1 MYYTKPSADRL
12 LKLIEQKIIVFD
24 GAMGTMLQRQR
35 LTEEDFRGDS
45 FLEHP
50 YPLKGNND
58 LLSITRPDV
67 IEKIHLEFLEAG
79 ANILGTN
86 TFNANRISQA
96 DYSLEK
102 SVAEI
107 NRASVDIAHKAIES
121 FQSGQPEELIQSDHP
136 IFVTGSIGPT
146 NRTCSMSPDVNNP
159 ANRAVT
165 FDEIALAYREQAIAL
180 IEGGVDMLL
189 LETSFDTLNMKAGIY
204 ALESYFEEAGIR
216 LPVFLSVTITDSSGR
231 TLSGQTLAA
240 FYNSIHHAMPL
251 FLGINCALGAKE
263 MRPFID
269 ELAHISDFPVGVY
282 PNAGLPNVM
291 GEYEQ
296 TPEEFS
302 SIMVEFAEQG
312 WVNLM
317 GGCCGT
323 TPAHIKALA
332 QKITNLA
339 PRKITTQL
347 NQHYGQIPIS
357 NSNNVLDAGKIPFYS
372 GLEPLNVNPEIGF
385 LMIGERTNIMGSPKF
400 RKLILNDDFESGL
413 SIARQQVE
421 SGANFIDINF
431 DEGMLDG
438 ENSMTNFLNLI
449 AVEPDIARVPIMID
463 SSKWSVIEA
472 GLKCI
477 QGKGVVNSISLKEG
491 EENFLKQA
499 REIRKYGAATVV
511 MAFDENGQA
520 TLLEH
525 KVEVCSRAFQLLTER
540 VGFAPHDIIFDPN
553 ILTVATGIEEHNDY
567 AVAFIEAI
575 RQIKERCPGALVSGG
590 VSNISFSFR
599 GNNPVRE
606 AMHSAFLYHAIQAGL
621 DMAIVNAGM
630 LEVYEEIPKNLLELV
645 EDVLLNRRKDATE
658 RLTDF
663 AESYKTEGSRKVQKD
678 TKWREGTAEERIIHA
693 LVKGITEYIVAD
705 TEEIFKKFDQ
715 ALEVIEGPLME
726 GMKVVGDLFS
736 DGKMFLPQVV
746 KSARVMKQ
754 AVAFLEP
761 FVEKEKKQSG
771 SQTKLPKIVM
781 ATVKGDV
788 HDIGKNIVGVVLG
801 CNNYEVIDLGV
812 MVPCEKI
819 LKTARELQADVVGL
833 SGLIT
838 PSLDEMMHVASEM
851 TREGFSLPLLIGGA
865 TTSSVHTAVKIAP
878 KYNYPVAYVPDAS
891 RAVGVIAK
899 LLSPD
904 YKTETVHKL
913 HEEHERRR
921 KAYKDRNS
929 KRKLISIEDARANR
943 TPINWET
950 RQYTGRS
957 DTGTDCTIDTP
968 SFLGLRDYSVEVE
981 TLLEYIDWTP
991 FFYTWEMKGR
1001 YPKILKDP
1009 KFGIEAS
1016 KLFEDA
1022 QILLGDIV
1030 ENRRFRPKAVIGF
1043 FPANSEGDDILIY
1056 TDESRNEIKTIFHTL
1071 RQQTVKADDKPNQ
1084 ALADFIAPT
1093 ASGLADY
1100 LGGFA
1105 LTTGPEVEEL
1115 ARSFEKILDDYN
1127 SILVKAVGDRLAEA
1141 LAEYMHK
1148 QVRNE
1153 WGFGRTENLNLD
1165 DLVSEKYR
1173 GIRPAPGYP
1182 AQPDHT
1188 EKPILFELLDAE
1200 KRSGIKLTES
1210 YSMSPA
1216 SSVSGMYY
1224 AHPKSCYFAVG
1235 KIDRDQVE
1243 DYAERKKMSI
1253 SEVERWLGPVL
1264 GYI

>member
-1 MYYTKPSADRL
+1 ML
-12 LKLIEQKIIVFD
+12 EQKIIVFD
-24 GAMGTMLQRQR
+24 GAMGTMIQQHGLK
-35 LTEEDFRGDS
+35 EEDFRSTS

-50 YPLKGNND
+50 SPLKGNND

-67 IEKIHLEFLEAG
+67 IEKIHLEFLKAG
-79 ANILGTN
+79 TDILGTN

-96 DYSLEK
+96 DYNLEK

-107 NRASVDIAHKAIES
+107 NRAAVAIARKAVES
-121 FQSGQPEELIQSDHP
+121 FQSGQTAEEIQSGHP
-136 IFVTGSIGPT
+136 IFVAGSIGPT

-159 ANRAVT
+159 AYRALT
-165 FDEIALAYREQAIAL
+165 FDQIAEAYREQAIAL
-180 IEGGVDMLL
+180 IEGGVDILL

-204 ALESYFEEAGIR
+204 ALESYFEETGIR
-216 LPVFLSVTITDSSGR
+216 LPVFLSVTITDASGR
-231 TLSGQTLAA
+231 TLSGQTLDA
-240 FYNSIHHAMPL
+240 FYNSIHHAKPL

-263 MRPFID
+263 MRPFVE
-269 ELAHISDFPVGVY
+269 ELAHISEFPVGVY
-282 PNAGLPNVM
+282 PNAGLPNAM

-296 TPEEFS
+296 TPEEFAG
-302 SIMVEFAEQG
+302 IMAEFAHEG
-312 WVNLM
+312 WANLM

-323 TPAHIKALA
+323 TPEHIKALA
-332 QKITNLA
+332 DKISHFV
-339 PRKITTQL
+339 PRKL
-347 NQHYGQIPIS
+347 NPLLKHSFGESPE
-357 NSNNVLDAGKIPFYS
+357 NNTGPALATEGIPFYS
-372 GLEPLNVNPEIGF
+372 GLEPLNINPDIGF

-400 RKLILNDDFESGL
+400 RKLILDDNFESGL
-413 SIARQQVE
+413 AIARQQVE

-431 DEGMLDG
+431 DEGLLDG
-438 ENSMTNFLNLI
+438 EKSMTHFLNLI

-491 EENFLKQA
+491 EENFLNQA
-499 REIRKYGAATVV
+499 REIRKYGASAVV
-511 MAFDENGQA
+511 MAFDEEGQA

-525 KVEVCSRAFQLLTER
+525 KVEVCSRAFKLLTET

-553 ILTVATGIEEHNDY
+553 ILTVATGREEHNDY
-567 AVAFIEAI
+567 AVAFIEAVK
-575 RQIKERCPGALVSGG
+575 QIKERCPGALVSGG

-606 AMHSAFLYHAIQAGL
+606 AMHSAFLYHAIHAGL

-630 LEVYEEIPKNLLELV
+630 LNVYEEIPKDLLELV
-645 EDVLLNRRKDATE
+645 ENVLLNRRKDATE
-658 RLTDF
+658 RLIDF
-663 AESYKTEGSRKVQKD
+663 AESYKAEGTRKIVKD
-678 TKWREGTAEERIIHA
+678 TKWREGTVEERIIHA
-693 LVKGITEYIVAD
+693 LVRGITEHIVAD
-705 TEEIFKKFDQ
+705 TEEIRKNFDL
-715 ALEVIEGPLME
+715 ALEVIEGPLMA
-726 GMKVVGDLFS
+726 GMKVVGDLFG

-754 AVAFLEP
+754 AVAYLEP
-761 FVEKEKKQSG
+761 FMEEEKKQS
-771 SQTKLPKIVM
+771 SEVINMPKIVM

-801 CNNYEVIDLGV
+801 CNNFEVIDLGV

-819 LKTARELQADVVGL
+819 LETAREHQADVIGL

-838 PSLDEMMHVASEM
+838 PSLDEMVHVAGEM
-851 TREGFSLPLLIGGA
+851 KREGFTLPLLIGGA
-865 TTSSVHTAVKIAP
+865 TTSPVHTAVKIAP
-878 KYNYPVAYVPDAS
+878 HYDQPVAYVPDAS
-891 RAVGVIAK
+891 RAAGVIRK
-899 LLSPD
+899 LLNPD
-904 YKTETVHKL
+904 QKGQATEDL
-913 HEEHERRR
+913 LQEHERRR
-921 KAYKDRNS
+921 KAYQDRNS
-929 KRKLISIEDARANR
+929 ERKLLSIQDARENH
-943 TPINWET
+943 TPIDWKNC
-950 RQYTGRS
+950 QIS
-957 DTGTDCTIDTP
+957 KP
-968 SFLGLRDYSVEVE
+968 AFLGLREYEVEVE
-981 TLLEYIDWTP
+981 TLIEYIDWTP

-1001 YPKILKDP
+1001 YPKILTDP
-1009 KFGIEAS
+1009 KLGLEAS

-1022 QILLGDIV
+1022 QSLLRDIV
-1030 ENRRFRPKAVIGF
+1030 EKRSFQPKAVIGF
-1043 FPANSEGDDILIY
+1043 FPANSDGDDILIY
-1056 TDESRNEIKTIFHTL
+1056 SDESRKKVQTTFHTL
-1071 RQQTVKADDKPNQ
+1071 RQQAAKADDKPNQ
-1084 ALADFIAPT
+1084 ALSDFIAPKD
-1093 ASGLADY
+1093 SGRADY

-1115 ARSFEKILDDYN
+1115 ARSFEKQLDDYN
-1127 SILVKAVGDRLAEA
+1127 AILVKAVGDRLAEA

-1153 WGFGRTENLNLD
+1153 WGYGRAENLKLE

-1210 YSMSPA
+1210 NSMYPA

-1224 AHPKSCYFAVG
+1224 AHPESRYFAVG

-1243 DYAERKKMSI
+1243 DYASRKKMSV
-1253 SEVERWLGPVL
+1253 SEVERWLAPVL
-1264 GYI
+1264 GYDSRSKF